1 MKIKLLTLAVLVSLV
16 GCASPLAPKRIDAL
30 LQPEEDLFQAPMS
43 TVANSSGSIYTNE
56 NKNFL
61 IGTGSSYRLGDIIV
75 VSMDEAIQANDSTA
89 NKSSK
94 VSNNKTG
101 FGFNGSLMD
110 TKLPSADLNLDF
122 KNGTNYNGSGASSQ
136 SHSLKGNISVTV
148 VKVYP
153 NGNLAIAGK
162 KTIGLK
168 NGIET
173 IAIAGV
179 IREADISTTDN
190 TIPSNKIAN
199 ARIYYIGEG
208 DNYDRSQSGFLTDA
222 VSSKYWMF

>member
-1 MKIKLLTLAVLVSLV
+1 MKIKILTLAMLISLV
-16 GCASPLAPKRIDAL
+16 GCSSQLAPKRLDAL
-30 LQPEEDLFQAPMS
+30 LQPDDNLFQVPMS
-43 TVANSSGSIYTNE
+43 ATVNTSGSIFTNE

-75 VSMDEAIQANDSTA
+75 VIMNEAIQAKDSTD

-94 VSNNKTG
+94 TANNKTG
-101 FGFNGSLMD
+101 FGFDGGLAG
-110 TKLPSADLNLDF
+110 TQLPSADLDLHF
-122 KNGTNYNGSGASSQ
+122 KNDSNYNGSGASSQ

-168 NGIET
+168 NGLET

-190 TIPSNKIAN
+190 TIPSNKIAD
-199 ARIYYIGEG
+199 ARIYYIGDG

-222 VSSKYWMF
+222 VSSKYWLF